1 MRAELLSHF
10 ILQGRSDTVSERLN
24 RRTTCYRAR
33 NVLSY
38 TSCTRHIMQNY
49 LAFRDSPIIP
59 FRRSPCRRE
68 RWNDGKL
75 AFALSFLLLLPLA
88 QKQQPD
94 ATIRLATW
102 KANTNGRRGE
112 KQPVQ
117 VCREFESKKRI
128 LNVLPRALSNPQN
141 QES

>member
-1 MRAELLSHF
+1 MSVLIVGL
-10 ILQGRSDTVSERLN
+10 V
-24 RRTTCYRAR
+24 CYRAR

-38 TSCTRHIMQNY
+38 TRHIMQNY

-59 FRRSPCRRE
+59 LRRSPCRRE

-128 LNVLPRALSNPQN
+128 LNQMRNRCRPPSKLRTLDKQSTTSKPCSALRSRHALL
-141 QES
+141 